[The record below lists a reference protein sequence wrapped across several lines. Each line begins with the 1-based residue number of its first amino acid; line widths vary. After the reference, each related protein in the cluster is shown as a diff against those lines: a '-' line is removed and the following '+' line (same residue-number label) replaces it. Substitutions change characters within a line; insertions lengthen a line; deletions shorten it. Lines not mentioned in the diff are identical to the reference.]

1 MVGGIAQQ
9 HTGGGASGKFVGHG
23 GGLIREAEAAEDPE
37 MVIGWWCAEQAL
49 VRSLRAGCLTG
60 TAIEKVCRRGQ
71 SLNLERR
78 EHASVQEQAAN
89 VRMMRSA
96 VPFCEEVYGH
106 DKQKTLP

>member
-49 VRSLRAGCLTG
+49 VRSLRVGCLTG

-71 SLNLERR
+71 SLNPERR

-89 VRMMRSA
+89 A
-96 VPFCEEVYGH
+96 VIQSVY
-106 DKQKTLP
+106 DAFSCPVL